1 MTPHPH
7 QTYTANQVARMIGHS
22 RKFVERAIEAGRL
35 RSRRLVAGG
44 GVCPQN
50 ARHIIAR
57 EDLVRWLVS
66 GPFDRGI
73 LRKIMNSGY
82 PDAALVCTPP
92 SLQAAVLR
100 FCPAVQVGS
109 LFSLGKTMGERK
121 LWAAVVDLSAVG
133 AAEATR
139 SLAALSREADRPEL
153 VGLYDDEVAPRPET
167 AEVFD
172 LLVPLSRSPAA
183 IARTLKDL
191 RP

>member
-1 MTPHPH
+1 MTDASR
-7 QTYTANQVARMIGHS
+7 QTFTANQVARMIGHS

-35 RSRRLVAGG
+35 RSRRLVAGA
-44 GVCPQN
+44 GVCPNN

-73 LRKIMNSGY
+73 LRRIMNTGHRE
-82 PDAALVCTPP
+82 AALVCTAP
-92 SLQAAVLR
+92 SIQAAVLR
-100 FCPAVQVGS
+100 FCPAVKVDS
-109 LFSLGKTMGERK
+109 LFSLGKAMSDRP
-121 LWAAVVDLSAVG
+121 LWIAVVDLSVVG

-139 SLAALSREADRPEL
+139 SLATVSRQADRPEL
-153 VGLYDDEVAPRPET
+153 VGLYDDEYAPRPET

-172 LLVPLSRSPAA
+172 LLLPLSRSPLS
-183 IARTLKDL
+183 IARTLKEL